1 MKRIMTTKGRETKM
15 MKMFTVVRNFLETY
29 LKYTRTGRFYRPKF
43 ADNILEIWYGLSEQ
57 ERQLILNFARRDDL
71 VSLEKLL
78 IKIDDEDQAKE
89 AETEL
94 T

>member
-1 MKRIMTTKGRETKM
+1 M

-29 LKYTRTGRFYRPKF
+29 FKYTRTGRFYRPKF
-43 ADNILEIWYGLSEQ
+43 ADNMLELWYGLNEQ
-57 ERQLILNFARRDDL
+57 ERQLILNFARKDDL

-89 AETEL
+89 DEGEL